1 MGVDKATRALVVYY
15 TMKNFSL
22 FLLAFIAIEITNAL
36 ELFKNE
42 EEMPIQ
48 DFKMLEPFQNYPD
61 WMDLLNEELNT
72 IYNKPTFKMPY
83 SRQLRSGATS
93 TSTNF
98 KNKHI
103 FRVGKK
109 SDIWRLN

>member
-1 MGVDKATRALVVYY
+1 
-15 TMKNFSL
+15 
-22 FLLAFIAIEITNAL
+22 
-36 ELFKNE
+36 
-42 EEMPIQ
+42 
-48 DFKMLEPFQNYPD
+48 MLEPFQNYPD
-61 WMDLLNEELNT
+61 WMDRLNEELNT

-93 TSTNF
+93 TTTNVKDVYDLWRARRNF